1 MIATCELSDFGPIT
15 SFNTEGFDNLNLI
28 IGKNSSGK
36 TWLLKLLYAVI
47 RSQEEHGRGDDNREF
62 YEVLSDKLY
71 WTFQTD
77 HLGDLVKKGKQNR
90 LKLATTMQD
99 GGQLTVEFSAT
110 TSKQV
115 KPSHN
120 TLLPRTDN
128 TIFLPPKE
136 VLSLWNIILKS
147 ALQDRTFGYDA
158 TYSDLVLALQNQPQ
172 KGRNY
177 DSFSQSRSMLEAM
190 FQGRVVFEDN
200 QWIYKQGH
208 AKYSIHGTAEGI
220 KKIAIL
226 DTLLGNRFLSPH
238 SVIFIDEPE
247 SALHPTAIIKLL
259 DILGLLA
266 KQGIQVFM
274 ATHSYYVVKKMVL
287 MAKQTQK
294 RIPCFMPNDDGVW
307 SESCLL
313 RDGLPDNDIINAS
326 IRLFEEEFDGI

>member
-1 MIATCELSDFGPIT
+1 
-15 SFNTEGFDNLNLI
+15 
-28 IGKNSSGK
+28 
-36 TWLLKLLYAVI
+36 
-47 RSQEEHGRGDDNREF
+47 
-62 YEVLSDKLY
+62 
-71 WTFQTD
+71 
-77 HLGDLVKKGKQNR
+77 
-90 LKLATTMQD
+90 
-99 GGQLTVEFSAT
+99 
-110 TSKQV
+110 
-115 KPSHN
+115 
-120 TLLPRTDN
+120 
-128 TIFLPPKE
+128 
-136 VLSLWNIILKS
+136 
-147 ALQDRTFGYDA
+147 
-158 TYSDLVLALQNQPQ
+158 
-172 KGRNY
+172 
-177 DSFSQSRSMLEAM
+177 MLEAM